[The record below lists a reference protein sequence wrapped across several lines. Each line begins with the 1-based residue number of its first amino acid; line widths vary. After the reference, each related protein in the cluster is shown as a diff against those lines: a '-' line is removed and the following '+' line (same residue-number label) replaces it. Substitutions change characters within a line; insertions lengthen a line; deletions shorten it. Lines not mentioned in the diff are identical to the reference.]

1 MLMRQ
6 PLAFLLQAPA
16 GLLISIKNRK
26 ILLKTLSAQFPP
38 PPSFQ
43 PPYDTKR
50 SIYIMWRRERT
61 GLYDDSVL
69 GRPLQF

>member
-26 ILLKTLSAQFPP
+26 ILLKILSAQFPP
-38 PPSFQ
+38 PPLLLSNLPMTQ
-43 PPYDTKR
+43 R
-50 SIYIMWRRERT
+50 
-61 GLYDDSVL
+61 GLYILCGGERELACTTILS
-69 GRPLQF
+69 